1 MRKHLLAHIILAF
14 ANGQVTYSDQ
24 NQVKEVN
31 LQNFGINCDGNSDPD
46 SFKFAL
52 FISSPN
58 CKGNIPIPIKFDL

>member
-14 ANGQVTYSDQ
+14 ANGQVTYGNQ

-46 SFKFAL
+46 SLVFLRPTA
-52 FISSPN
+52 N
-58 CKGNIPIPIKFDL
+58 TNIYMAAHPIETVK